1 VSPPAVGEGPAARVV
16 LLGLMGSGKTT
27 MGKALAARLGWRL
40 LDSDVQLERSTGLT
54 ARRFREAHGT
64 TALHR
69 AEAAA
74 LLEALGGPGPAIIGA
89 AASTIEDPA
98 ARSAIGGPGIIPV
111 WLRASPAVLAAR
123 FGRKAHR
130 PIYGA
135 DPEAVA
141 REQARVRDPLFAAL
155 DPIVIDV
162 DDRSPAESV
171 EAALDA
177 IRERLGRSSPG
188 D

>member
-1 VSPPAVGEGPAARVV
+1 VRVV

-27 MGKALAARLGWRL
+27 MGKALAARLGWPL
-40 LDSDVQLERSTGLT
+40 VDSDVQLQRSTGLT
-54 ARRFREAHGT
+54 ARGFREAHGT

-74 LLEALGGPGPAIIGA
+74 LLEALGGPVPAIIGA

-123 FGRKAHR
+123 FGRKTHR

-141 REQARVRDPLFAAL
+141 REQAQVRDPLFAAL
-155 DPIVIDV
+155 DPIVIEV
-162 DDRSPAESV
+162 DNRTPTESV

-177 IRERLGRSSPG
+177 IRERLRRSGSG

>member
-1 VSPPAVGEGPAARVV
+1 VSSPPVAPEPATRVV

-27 MGKALAARLGWRL
+27 IGLALATRLGWPL

-54 ARRFREAHGT
+54 ARAFREARGT
-64 TALHR
+64 AALHR
-69 AEAAA
+69 AESAA

-98 ARSAIGGPGIIPV
+98 ARAAIAGPGVIAV
-111 WLRASPAVLAAR
+111 WLRASPAVLARR
-123 FGRKAHR
+123 FAGAAHR
-130 PIYGA
+130 PAYGA

-162 DDRSPAESV
+162 ERPSRTESV

-177 IRERLGRSSPG
+177 IRERLQRSSPRE
-188 D
+188 